1 MVGTNNSGGNR
12 RILGLQGK
20 LTVMFVV
27 VTLIVAGLSSAALY
41 RVARNQIV
49 HDLSQRLGDIV
60 AVSATMLDGDQHDRI
75 TTDTGMGSAAYR
87 TMKASLKD
95 IRDSASDLY
104 FVYSMRRDADGTI
117 RFVVDA
123 EENPEDMAAL
133 GDAYDDASKTLRENF
148 ASMDGPVVEPVVYT
162 DQWGTWLSGYAP
174 IRRADGTRAGVLGI
188 DISASTIRAYENH
201 FLKIAGGILAAS
213 IPFILIIGVLFGRA
227 IARPIIAMERGAVRI
242 GEGDLSVRLKIA
254 RHDEIGTLA
263 NTLDHM
269 AEALDAS
276 RTELKRTAAKYRN
289 IFDNASEGIFQTTMD
304 GRLVAANRAMLD
316 ILGFESLEDLQHRV
330 TDIGDQV
337 YVSADDRRA
346 LLDRLGAAGRVDG
359 FEVELRRR
367 NGSTFWA
374 ELSIRR
380 TGDAEGNTILE
391 GILRDQTEQRQR
403 QLAEREREA
412 AKAANEAKSN
422 FLANMSHEIRTPLN
436 AVMGLTDLVL
446 RTELDARQRDF
457 LHKAKISS
465 QSLLAVINDILD
477 FSKIEAGQF
486 ELENTAF
493 SLHEVVAN
501 LNEMFA
507 FQAHEKDI
515 ELITAIAPDV
525 PTDLIGDPTRL
536 GQVLINLTSNAV
548 KFTAKGEVVV
558 TVDRAAPPTDEPL
571 ADGDSVRLAIRVR
584 DTGPG
589 IPPDRLDA
597 IFESFSQAD
606 GSITRRYGGTGLGLA
621 ICRQLAEL
629 MDGDV
634 TVESTVGEGTT
645 FIFTPLFRRQAES
658 MSARPKT
665 PVDLCGLKVL
675 VVDDNA
681 ALRTVLVDQIES
693 FAMQATTAGSGEE
706 ALTLLADPTR
716 DFDLVLMDWKMPGIN
731 GVEAARRI
739 RYELDLKKTPVV
751 CMISAY
757 AREDLMHQSDRTV
770 LDAFLHKPVN
780 QSFLFDTIMS
790 LFGHDEAALTGP
802 LTAAVPQSDTPDFTG
817 RRVLLVEDMEVN
829 RMVAIEWLTSVG
841 LTIDTARDGLEAV
854 TMAGEGSY
862 DAILM
867 DVQMPRMDGLE
878 ATRRIRTLDA
888 PERAAVPIIAMTAHA
903 LKGNLETC
911 LEAGMNDYVAK
922 PIDPER
928 LFGALRR
935 WIAPAHPEAMPQEA
949 SPAPEKMPKSEA
961 AILDGLSLPGINI
974 EEGLSRA
981 NGNPTLYLKMLRS
994 FRDGQTDAAQRAE
1007 TELADG
1013 RNEDGRRTVH
1023 SVKGIAGNVG
1033 ARALFERA
1041 EAAERMIAEGRF
1053 DAASPI
1059 WTDFVSTLGT
1069 VVAGLESLPAEE
1081 LAAPPPSPGND
1092 MDDATVRGL
1101 LDDLTTQ
1108 LEDDL
1113 GQAETTM
1120 KRLRSS
1126 LVERAGSDWYNALA
1140 DMISAF
1146 DVDGAVAQIATF
1158 RETWQNGPDSDD

>member
-1 MVGTNNSGGNR
+1 
-12 RILGLQGK
+12 
-20 LTVMFVV
+20 
-27 VTLIVAGLSSAALY
+27 
-41 RVARNQIV
+41 
-49 HDLSQRLGDIV
+49 
-60 AVSATMLDGDQHDRI
+60 
-75 TTDTGMGSAAYR
+75 
-87 TMKASLKD
+87 
-95 IRDSASDLY
+95 
-104 FVYSMRRDADGTI
+104 
-117 RFVVDA
+117 
-123 EENPEDMAAL
+123 
-133 GDAYDDASKTLRENF
+133 
-148 ASMDGPVVEPVVYT
+148 
-162 DQWGTWLSGYAP
+162 
-174 IRRADGTRAGVLGI
+174 
-188 DISASTIRAYENH
+188 
-201 FLKIAGGILAAS
+201 
-213 IPFILIIGVLFGRA
+213 
-227 IARPIIAMERGAVRI
+227 MERGAVRI
-242 GEGDLSVRLKIA
+242 AEGDLSVRLNLA
-254 RHDEIGTLA
+254 RKDEIGTLGH
-263 NTLDHM
+263 TLDHM

-276 RTELKRTAAKYRN
+276 RTELKRTADKYRN
-289 IFDNASEGIFQTTMD
+289 IFDNASEGIFQTTVD
-304 GRLVAANRAMLD
+304 GRLMAANRAMLD
-316 ILGFESLEDLQHRV
+316 ILGFADLGTLQQEI
-330 TDIGDQV
+330 TNIGDQV
-337 YVSADDRRA
+337 YASADDRRV
-346 LLDRLGAAGRVDG
+346 LLDRLSATGRVDG
-359 FEVELRRR
+359 FEVEMRRR
-367 NGSTFWA
+367 DGSTFWA

-380 TGDAEGNTILE
+380 GEDADGRTILE
-391 GILRDQTEQRQR
+391 GILRDQTEQLQRQR
-403 QLAEREREA
+403 AEREREA
-412 AKAANEAKSN
+412 AKAASEAKSN

-548 KFTAKGEVVV
+548 KFTERGEVVV
-558 TVDRAAPPTDEPL
+558 TVERADPPADEAL
-571 ADGDSVRLAIRVR
+571 ADSESVRLLIHVR

-589 IPPDRLDA
+589 IPADRLDA

-634 TVESTVGEGTT
+634 TVESTVGQGTT
-645 FIFTPLFRRQAES
+645 FTFTPLFRRQAES
-658 MSARPKT
+658 TSARPKT
-665 PVDLCGLKVL
+665 PIDLRGLKVL

-693 FAMQATTAGSGEE
+693 FSMQATAAGSGEE
-706 ALTLLADPTR
+706 ALALLADPAR

-757 AREDLMHQSDRTV
+757 AREDLMNQADRTV

-790 LFGHDEAALTGP
+790 LFGHDEAAVTAP
-802 LTAAVPQSDTPDFTG
+802 LTMAAPQSDAPDFTG

-829 RMVAIEWLTSVG
+829 RMVAIEWLTSVS
-841 LTIDTARDGLEAV
+841 LAIDTARDGVEAV
-854 TMAGEGSY
+854 TMAGEGVY

-878 ATRRIRTLDA
+878 ATRRIRALDA

-922 PIDPER
+922 PIDPDR
-928 LFGALRR
+928 LFAALRR
-935 WIAPAHPEAMPQEA
+935 WIAQADPATATGETAQVSAAE
-949 SPAPEKMPKSEA
+949 PKSEA
-961 AILDGLSLPGINI
+961 LVLAKLDLPGIDI
-974 EEGLSRA
+974 TDGLSRA
-981 NGNPTLYLKMLRS
+981 NGNPSLYLKMLRS

-1007 TELADG
+1007 TDLAEG
-1013 RNEDGRRTVH
+1013 RSEDGRRAVH
-1023 SVKGIAGNVG
+1023 SVKGVAGNIG

-1053 DAASPI
+1053 DRASAV
-1059 WTDFVSTLGT
+1059 WTDFVSTLDA
-1069 VVAGLESLPAEE
+1069 VMAGLEHVPAADA
-1081 LAAPPPSPGND
+1081 AAPPPSPVGGL
-1092 MDDATVRGL
+1092 DDATVLGL
-1101 LDDLTTQ
+1101 LDELAAQ

-1113 GQAETTM
+1113 GRAESTM
-1120 KRLRSS
+1120 GKLHPS

-1146 DVDGAVAQIATF
+1146 DVDGAVAQVAAIRTA
-1158 RETWQNGPDSDD
+1158 WQNGPGSDE